1 MKLSETYL
9 AKTDLLLHDALENAN
24 GDEILRCLML
34 LGGQDAS
41 VASQELDLSQFP
53 SRQAYRE
60 ALIAQ
65 RQELLARQTSHTR
78 KALQALSLK
87 PRGGDISMIVVV
99 EGTACQIFAAL
110 ALPGIRHATLDR
122 VIQLSKPR
130 LMEERKASNQNHRPS
145 KIQLGMRIK

>member
-1 MKLSETYL
+1 MKLSKIHL
-9 AKTDLLLHDALENAN
+9 AKTDPLLRDALENAN

-34 LGGQDAS
+34 LRGQEAE
-41 VASQELDLSQFP
+41 VVSQELEPSQFR

-87 PRGGDISMIVVV
+87 PRGGDISMIIVV
-99 EGTACQIFAAL
+99 EGTPCQIWAAL
-110 ALPGIRHATLDR
+110 ALPGIGHATLDR
-122 VIQLSKPR
+122 VIELSKPR
-130 LMEERKASNQNHRPS
+130 LMEERKASNQNRRPS
-145 KIQLGMRIK
+145 KVQLEMRIK